1 MSAYTNPT
9 AEQLHEELQQNL
21 HNDHVGHT
29 LLFENDKVKVWH
41 ITLQPGER
49 IHYHRH
55 NYDYFWTVLQDGVG
69 LSNQLDGS
77 QVHLTFSKNQTAFWN
92 IKANGTAVHDL
103 QNIGTGILEFI
114 TTELKY

>member
-77 QVHLTFSKNQTAFWN
+77 QVHLTFSK
-92 IKANGTAVHDL
+92 KPDR
-103 QNIGTGILEFI
+103 ILEYQSKRDCRARFA
-114 TTELKY
+114 KYWNRNPGVYYNRA